1 MKSNL
6 TIKLHTDQH
15 CAPKLNESIQ
25 IALAST
31 LNWTS
36 SFHCIFQTIVDL
48 TNARVS
54 YTEQL
59 ASLTQEFEKSECR
72 NTKQSKVEEVLKKQ
86 VSELQFKLD
95 SACQGRKAESEMAQ
109 EALTKSSQMERS
121 VLELNAKLKALMDEN
136 ADLKEQLY
144 TALEHHTTKS
154 CESENSKVSSKTV
167 LFAIKA
173 VNQLLPDDLI
183 RLSGWEWGWGGLRYS
198 N

>member
-1 MKSNL
+1 M
-6 TIKLHTDQH
+6 
-15 CAPKLNESIQ
+15 
-25 IALAST
+25 
-31 LNWTS
+31 
-36 SFHCIFQTIVDL
+36 
-48 TNARVS
+48 S

-136 ADLKEQLY
+136 TDLKEQLY
-144 TALEHHTTKS
+144 SALEQHTTKS
-154 CESENSKVSSKTV
+154 CESETSKVSKDNQIRSLSF
-167 LFAIKA
+167 LFGPTIRKA
-173 VNQLLPDDLI
+173 YFEASNQKCYLNDSRKSDFRWVSDQNRNQNKFAYFI
-183 RLSGWEWGWGGLRYS
+183 
-198 N
+198 